1 MWFLL
6 SFRPLLGAL
15 ASGLLALMLVLAPV
29 QAARAEGIE
38 SGALSLSA
46 REDGY
51 FLSADYRIELPQRLE
66 EALLAVPLFFVFD
79 YELEQRRWYWL
90 DKTVASG
97 TVTYRLSF
105 NALTRQYRVAINADG
120 LRSASATLNFASLEE
135 ALRLISRVR
144 REAVLPVSGLERGER
159 YRLTVRLRLDLS
171 QLPKPF
177 QLNALTQRE
186 WLLDSEPRRIS
197 IEPR

>member
-1 MWFLL
+1 MLL
-6 SFRPLLGAL
+6 SAL
-15 ASGLLALMLVLAPV
+15 AIGLLALALGLWPAH
-29 QAARAEGIE
+29 AAHAEGIE
-38 SGALSLSA
+38 SGALSLTT

-79 YELEQRRWYWL
+79 YDLEQRRWYWL

-120 LRSASATLNFASLEE
+120 QRSASATLNFASLEE

-144 REAVLPVSGLERGER
+144 REAIVPVNALERGER
-159 YRLTVRLRLDLS
+159 YRLTARLRLDLT

-186 WLLDSEPRRIS
+186 WLLDSELRRIS

>member
-1 MWFLL
+1 MLL
-6 SFRPLLGAL
+6 SAL
-15 ASGLLALMLVLAPV
+15 AIGLLALALGLWPAH
-29 QAARAEGIE
+29 AARAEGIE
-38 SGALSLSA
+38 SGALSLTT

-79 YELEQRRWYWL
+79 YDLEQRRWYWL

-120 LRSASATLNFASLEE
+120 QRSASATLNFASLEE

-144 REAVLPVSGLERGER
+144 REAIVPVNALERGER
-159 YRLTVRLRLDLS
+159 YRLTARLRLDLT

-186 WLLDSEPRRIS
+186 WLLDSELRRIS

>member
-1 MWFLL
+1 MWSFSSSRSVLGILMTSLL
-6 SFRPLLGAL
+6 VFAL
-15 ASGLLALMLVLAPV
+15 CLVPIHAV
-29 QAARAEGIE
+29 RAEGIE

-46 REDGY
+46 RDDGY

-97 TVTYRLSF
+97 AVTYRLSF

-120 LRSASATLNFASLEE
+120 PRSASATLNFASLEE

-144 REAVLPVSGLERGER
+144 REAVLPASALDRGER
-159 YRLTVRLRLDLS
+159 YRLTARLRLDLS